1 VRRHPLLLS
10 LVEATGEGRMKR
22 QEAQRRWRVAQESP
36 NVRLGAEGVVAL
48 HLLLDERQAVLAEFP
63 EQIHD

>member
-1 VRRHPLLLS
+1 
-10 LVEATGEGRMKR
+10 MKR